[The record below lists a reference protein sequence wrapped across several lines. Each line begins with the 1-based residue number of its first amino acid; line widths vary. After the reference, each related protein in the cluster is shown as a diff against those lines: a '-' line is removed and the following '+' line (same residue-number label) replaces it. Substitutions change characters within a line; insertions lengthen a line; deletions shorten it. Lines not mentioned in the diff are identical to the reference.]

1 MYKRQVIVEGP
12 ICRWEDVEGT
22 LFKNESVKA
31 ENVFKGCYRIIWG
44 LFKKMIIADRLAVL
58 VDKVYV
64 GYESYSGAVI
74 VAAAI
79 SYTIQLYMEFS
90 GCMDMVIGSA
100 GLFGI
105 RLPENFSQPFFAKT
119 CTDFW
124 KRWHITLGVWFKN
137 YIFYPVSI
145 SKTARK
151 WNKFTRKISKG
162 ILENMWREWEL
173 QQWHF
178 SRYGSVMVYGMVRNG
193 ITFFTDYIT
202 LD

>member
-1 MYKRQVIVEGP
+1 
-12 ICRWEDVEGT
+12 
-22 LFKNESVKA
+22 
-31 ENVFKGCYRIIWG
+31 
-44 LFKKMIIADRLAVL
+44 MIIADRLAVL

-105 RLPENFSQPFFAKT
+105 RLPENFSQPFLAKT

-124 KRWHITLGVWFKN
+124 KRWHITLGIWFKN
-137 YIFYPVSI
+137 YIFIQYPFPRRPESGI
-145 SKTARK
+145 NLRE
-151 WNKFTRKISKG
+151 NISKG

-178 SRYGSVMVYGMVRNG
+178 SRYGSVMVCGTVRNG

>member
-1 MYKRQVIVEGP
+1 
-12 ICRWEDVEGT
+12 
-22 LFKNESVKA
+22 
-31 ENVFKGCYRIIWG
+31 
-44 LFKKMIIADRLAVL
+44 MIIADRLAVL

-105 RLPENFSQPFFAKT
+105 RLPENFSQPFLQRHVQISGN
-119 CTDFW
+119 DG
-124 KRWHITLGVWFKN
+124 TLRLVSGSRTISF
-137 YIFYPVSI
+137 IQYPFPRRPESGI
-145 SKTARK
+145 SLRE
-151 WNKFTRKISKG
+151 NISKG

-178 SRYGSVMVYGMVRNG
+178 SRYGSAMVCGTVRNG
-193 ITFFTDYIT
+193 ITFLRIILLWIDFYGTCIGT
-202 LD
+202 GKRQNS

>member
-1 MYKRQVIVEGP
+1 
-12 ICRWEDVEGT
+12 
-22 LFKNESVKA
+22 
-31 ENVFKGCYRIIWG
+31 
-44 LFKKMIIADRLAVL
+44 MIIADRLAVL

-74 VAAAI
+74 VVAAI

-124 KRWHITLGVWFKN
+124 KRWHIRR
-137 YIFYPVSI
+137 PRSE
-145 SKTARK
+145 SA
-151 WNKFTRKISKG
+151 
-162 ILENMWREWEL
+162 
-173 QQWHF
+173 
-178 SRYGSVMVYGMVRNG
+178 
-193 ITFFTDYIT
+193 
-202 LD
+202 